1 MSISV
6 YRATIERHPS
16 RRINGTI
23 TPRFASVAVAA
34 IVLFS
39 FAIQGCSIY
48 KEYFDKTPPNSDI
61 EIDDLGDSGT
71 SAPAPTAN
79 VQISYKNKGDSL
91 ERVTVVKF
99 FGADAMQQIARDA
112 THQETMVR
120 FGGGVTVWQFK
131 ASRSTIG
138 SLTGVGNNQ
147 YALKSIT
154 YGRVPKDF
162 EQVIPDEGP
171 PEPLDRGSFYVFE
184 VTRASGTTSY
194 QAVKVEGDGSL
205 MAYNAQPRAGSSYLL
220 CCNVDQAFTEPVVLP
235 DASQNVEQAADQME
249 APDQGSPDGSNMPPA
264 PEPPPSMGAAEEP
277 DTGDAGT
284 SGPTSS
290 SSGPGLGLP
299 GMMNPSSVPRG
310 DPALA
315 H

>member
-1 MSISV
+1 MSFYS
-6 YRATIERHPS
+6 ATIERDFV
-16 RRINGTI
+16 RIDSLFKA
-23 TPRFASVAVAA
+23 RSASLAVAT
-34 IVLFS
+34 ILLLS
-39 FAIQGCSIY
+39 FTLDGCSVY
-48 KEYFDKTPPNSDI
+48 KKFFNNAPADSDI
-61 EIDDLGDSGT
+61 EVVDLGESGT

-79 VQISYKNKGDSL
+79 IQISYKEKGDSL
-91 ERVTVVKF
+91 ARFSVVKF
-99 FGADAMQQIARDA
+99 FGADAMQTIARDA

-138 SLTGVGNNQ
+138 SLTGVRNNQ
-147 YALKSIT
+147 YSLKSVT

-162 EQVIPDEGP
+162 EQVIPEEGP

-184 VTRASGTTSY
+184 VTRASGISNY

-205 MAYNAQPRAGSSYLL
+205 VAYNAQPRAGSSYLL
-220 CCNVDQAFTEPVVLP
+220 CCNVEQAFTEPVVLP

-249 APDQGSPDGSNMPPA
+249 APDQGSPGGGNMQEPP
-264 PEPPPSMGAAEEP
+264 PEPPTRGAAEEP
-277 DTGDAGT
+277 DTGDA
-284 SGPTSS
+284 SDARQPSS
-290 SSGPGLGLP
+290 RSLGSSLGIP

-310 DPALA
+310 DPAL

>member
-1 MSISV
+1 MSIYSAISDRDRW
-6 YRATIERHPS
+6 YRVESGFSARLS
-16 RRINGTI
+16 GGA
-23 TPRFASVAVAA
+23 FVAILLVC
-34 IVLFS
+34 LTL
-39 FAIQGCSIY
+39 QGCSLY
-48 KEYFDKTPPNSDI
+48 KKYFEAPPPDADI
-61 EIDDLGDSGT
+61 EVDDLGDSGT
-71 SAPAPTAN
+71 SAPAPSAN
-79 VQISYKNKGDSL
+79 IAISYKEKGDSL

-99 FGADAMQQIARDA
+99 FGADAMQNIARDA

-120 FGGGVTVWQFK
+120 FNGGVTVWQFK

-138 SLTGVGNNQ
+138 SITGVRNSQ
-147 YALKSIT
+147 YALKGVT

-205 MAYNAQPRAGSSYLL
+205 VAYNAQPRAGSSYLL
-220 CCNVDQAFTEPVVLP
+220 CCNVEEAFTEPVTMP

-249 APDQGSPDGSNMPPA
+249 QGGAPDNSNME
-264 PEPPPSMGAAEEP
+264 EPPPSMGAAEQP
-277 DTGDAGT
+277 DTGDADTT
-284 SGPTSS
+284 SAPSS
-290 SSGPGLGLP
+290 HSSGPSLGMP
-299 GMMNPSSVPRG
+299 GMMNPSQVPRG
-310 DPALA
+310 DPAM